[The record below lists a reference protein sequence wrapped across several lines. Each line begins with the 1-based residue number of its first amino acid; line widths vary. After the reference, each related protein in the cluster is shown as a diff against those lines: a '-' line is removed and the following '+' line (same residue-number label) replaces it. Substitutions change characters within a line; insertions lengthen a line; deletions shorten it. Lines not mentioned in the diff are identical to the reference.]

1 MLHIIYCH
9 GKLKH
14 RLVILLISA
23 VCNPS
28 CKNGGICE
36 SPGVCTCSSGWRGQF
51 CNICT
56 YYDRSILQW
65 FGLLSLYVFY
75 LQLFVL
81 HRVFTMEPAQL
92 MVHVAVQLSGKADT
106 VKKVSIH
113 SLTAV
118 RLVTGGVMDY
128 IIDLYINCS
137 VVRRSIYLQ
146 NPIFLTQYLGVYSTN
161 SLAHCCC

>member
-1 MLHIIYCH
+1 
-9 GKLKH
+9 
-14 RLVILLISA
+14 
-23 VCNPS
+23 
-28 CKNGGICE
+28 
-36 SPGVCTCSSGWRGQF
+36 
-51 CNICT
+51 
-56 YYDRSILQW
+56 
-65 FGLLSLYVFY
+65 
-75 LQLFVL
+75 
-81 HRVFTMEPAQL
+81 MEPAQL

-146 NPIFLTQYLGVYSTN
+146 NPIFLTQYLDCNVNVNVMWYS
-161 SLAHCCC
+161 